1 MEIMRENVKIG
12 VVLAGGM
19 SKGAYE
25 IGCLRAIGEYFAP
38 ESIVAVTA
46 ASIGVPIGYAFVANK
61 LDQVT
66 QLWKDIKVED
76 TGRFFPNLSGNK
88 DMHEAIRSLVGEND
102 PLLTEFYATLW
113 NLSDRKAEYVR
124 ISTLSDDERREH
136 LTASIA
142 LPVFGKGAKINGK
155 TYFDGAYLDN
165 IPVYP
170 FLEMDVDYIFC
181 IYFDKQDYQF
191 ESEEFDA
198 KCIKLYDFPIKH
210 RWRDNYIV
218 DPNSVDEFVQFGY
231 DYTKRMIETV
241 FEGKES
247 HEEIR
252 EGIAQFRTQAP
263 KKRSTSDT
271 ILTNVNRLTSRLMK
285 KNIR

>member
-46 ASIGVPIGYAFVANK
+46 ASIGVPIGYAFVADK

-66 QLWKDIKVED
+66 ELWKGINVED

-88 DMHEAIRSLVGEND
+88 GMLETLRGLVGEKD
-102 PLLTEFYATLW
+102 PLFTDFYATLW
-113 NLSDRKAEYVR
+113 NFSDRKAEYVQVAP
-124 ISTLSDDERREH
+124 LSDDERRDH
-136 LTASIA
+136 LTASIC
-142 LPVFGKGAKINGK
+142 LPVFGKGFKMNGK
-155 TYFDGAYLDN
+155 TYYDGAFLDN

-170 FLEMDVDYIFC
+170 FLEKDVDYIFC

-247 HEEIR
+247 HEEIL